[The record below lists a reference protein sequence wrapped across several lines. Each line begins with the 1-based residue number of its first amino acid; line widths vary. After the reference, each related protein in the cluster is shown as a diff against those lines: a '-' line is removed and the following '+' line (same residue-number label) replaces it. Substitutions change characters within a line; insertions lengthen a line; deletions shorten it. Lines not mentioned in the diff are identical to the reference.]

1 MIVLQLKNN
10 HYICITKTIKIMKKT
25 DFNNGDRI
33 LIEMTTYKN
42 EWLDG
47 QKAKP
52 TKVVSRVET
61 IVSVDTRGRRTIE
74 VDGASAELKDFK
86 KGECVKGSFGMS
98 MWKSSWLNH
107 GFIVIGGLEAIR
119 DEKLQSL
126 LDDRLHFLL
135 FGS

>member
-1 MIVLQLKNN
+1 
-10 HYICITKTIKIMKKT
+10 MKKT

-52 TKVVSRVET
+52 TKVVSKVET
-61 IVSVDTRGRRTIE
+61 IVSVDRRGRRTIE
-74 VDGASAELKDFK
+74 VDGCNAELKDFK

-107 GFIVIGGLEAIR
+107 GFIVIGGIEAIR
-119 DEKLQSL
+119 EEKLQSL
-126 LDDRLHFLL
+126 
-135 FGS
+135 GI